1 MTAVN
6 LHRRPRI
13 RIVSRVVEKGKQV
26 APGVLRAPASTA
38 PVPEENRRIAERLRE
53 AADLLQ
59 ARGATHYA
67 VSAYR
72 NAAEAVASHPRDVRR
87 IHEAEG
93 LKGLDAI
100 PRIGL
105 GIASAIA
112 EMLATE
118 HWARL
123 EDLRGAADP
132 EVVLRRVP
140 GVGPALA
147 RRIRDTLHVETLEG
161 LDAAAHDGRLE
172 RLRGVGRRR
181 AAALRASLDD
191 MLGHSRRPTPRAREI
206 AQLQLALALDRGP
219 RDEASAGS
227 PRHSASPEER
237 HALRPDH
244 AA

>member
-1 MTAVN
+1 MA
-6 LHRRPRI
+6 PR
-13 RIVSRVVEKGKQV
+13 
-26 APGVLRAPASTA
+26 VLRIPASTA
-38 PVPEENRRIAERLRE
+38 PAPEENRRIAERLRE

-59 ARGATHYA
+59 ARGATQYA

-72 NAAEAVASHPRDVRR
+72 NAAEAIARHPRDVRR
-87 IHEAEG
+87 ILETEG
-93 LKGLDAI
+93 VKGLDAI

-123 EDLRGAADP
+123 EELRGGADP
-132 EVVLRRVP
+132 EVVLRGVP

-147 RRIRDTLHVETLEG
+147 RRIHETLHVGTLEA
-161 LDAAAHDGRLE
+161 LEAAAHDGRLE

-191 MLGHSRRPTPRAREI
+191 MLGHARRPAPRARQI
-206 AQLQLALALDRGP
+206 PQLQLALELDRGP
-219 RDEASAGS
+219 RGEADAD
-227 PRHSASPEER
+227 PRRKSASPEEL